1 MTAQLDLFTDS
12 ETELLRFEIEELRK
26 AQANMRRGLFAR
38 FGELSKLVLS
48 QQLEIETL
56 KESKMLGTVIDQL
69 EVEAIFSQ
77 TLSC

>member
-56 KESKMLGTVIDQL
+56 KESKICGNVIDQL
-69 EVEAIFSQ
+69 QVEAIFSQ
-77 TLSC
+77 I

>member
-56 KESKMLGTVIDQL
+56 KESKMCGTVIDQL
-69 EVEAIFSQ
+69 QVEAIFSQ
-77 TLSC
+77 I

>member
-26 AQANMRRGLFAR
+26 GQANLRRGLFAR

-56 KESKMLGTVIDQL
+56 KESKMCGNVIDQL
-69 EVEAIFSQ
+69 QVEAIFSQ
-77 TLSC
+77 I

>member
-1 MTAQLDLFTDS
+1 MTAQLDFFVDS

-56 KESKMLGTVIDQL
+56 KESKMCGTVIDQL
-69 EVEAIFSQ
+69 QVEAIFSQ
-77 TLSC
+77 V